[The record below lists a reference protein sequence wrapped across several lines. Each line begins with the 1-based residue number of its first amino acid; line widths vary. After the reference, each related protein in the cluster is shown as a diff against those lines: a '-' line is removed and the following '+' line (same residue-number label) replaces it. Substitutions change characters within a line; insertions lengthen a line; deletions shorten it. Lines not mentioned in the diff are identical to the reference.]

1 MLELS
6 GPVSQ
11 CSVKL
16 LCVYEETV
24 KIKWLWSC
32 VSKKL
37 FIGLCSCKERLL
49 RANGWHVHDTT

>member
-11 CSVKL
+11 RSVKL
-16 LCVYEETV
+16 LGVYEETV

-49 RANGWHVHDTT
+49 RAN